1 VSLPDQ
7 EEDVARWRE
16 RWFVG
21 PASRALY
28 TIEEDDEEC
37 SSEDEERPSE
47 PETPFYTPPASLHRL
62 AAQSPEAAAQSSS

>member
-28 TIEEDDEEC
+28 TIEEDDEE
-37 SSEDEERPSE
+37 RPSE